1 MAEQLII
8 RLHALD
14 HADADTARWL
24 VLDARGN
31 CIGFPQS
38 GPLRDAAP
46 LAEHRRVTVLIPGED
61 ILQLRATVPG
71 RNRQQITRAAPYAI
85 EDRIAGDIDALF
97 VAVLETGSATTPS
110 RFAVIER
117 TLLEQ
122 WITRLRAAEL
132 KPDSLLP
139 DHVVLP
145 EPEPH
150 AANWWFESDRLLVRD
165 EQQGFAAPAGDAPLL
180 LRHVPEDTQLSITR
194 VGDAPLPDSLPDNV
208 AVTAIDADRAF
219 TELAALA
226 TARKDGGL
234 LQQEYRPEN
243 RRESALRNWR
253 VPAIAAAVLLVIGTA
268 QWSLEVHRLQRES
281 AFLDEQMQALFNRA
295 MPGSRFDPA
304 TAAAQ
309 MRIRLRG
316 NDGSGDGRLLAYL
329 AAIGNSLNGLEDAQ
343 FTGFSFRDGRLEF
356 TVSVK
361 DARTLEMLQQKL
373 REQTEADIQLRSAD
387 SEGDRLEGRIVLE
400 GGAA

>member
-14 HADADTARWL
+14 DDTARWL

-31 CIGFPQS
+31 RIGFPQS
-38 GPLRDAAP
+38 GSLRDLAP
-46 LAEHRRVTVLIPGED
+46 LAEQRRVTVLLPGED

-85 EDRIAGDIDALF
+85 EDRIAGDIESLF
-97 VAVLETGSATTPS
+97 VAALDIGNAATPS

-122 WITRLRAAEL
+122 WIEHLHGAGL
-132 KPDSLLP
+132 HPDSLLP

-145 EPEPH
+145 EPDLQE
-150 AANWWFESDRLLVRD
+150 ATWWFENDRLLVRD
-165 EQQGFAAPAGDAPLL
+165 EQQGFAAPASDAALL
-180 LRHVPEDTQLSITR
+180 LRHVPEETRLDVTR
-194 VGDAPLPDSLPDNV
+194 VADAPLPDSLAGENGIN
-208 AVTAIDADRAF
+208 TIDADRAF
-219 TELAALA
+219 TELAAIAA
-226 TARKDGGL
+226 TRKDGGL
-234 LQQEYRPEN
+234 LQQQYTPEK
-243 RRESALRNWR
+243 RRENSLANWR
-253 VPAIAAAVLLVIGTA
+253 APAIAATILLAIGAA
-268 QWSLEVHRLQRES
+268 QWGLEVHQLQREAS
-281 AFLDEQMQALFNRA
+281 FLDQQMETLFNRA

-309 MRIRLRG
+309 VRIRLRG
-316 NDGSGDGRLLAYL
+316 NEGGGDNRLLGYL
-329 AAIGNSLNGLEDAQ
+329 AAIGTSLDGLADAR

-361 DARTLEMLQQKL
+361 DAKTLEILQQKL
-373 REQTEADIQLRSAD
+373 REQTQANIQLRSAN